1 MNVTRVGSNRRQFD
15 CGGCETTLPSLA
27 GRTGVQ
33 PVVVWEVDSTAYDVP
48 VPTGSHYDAGDLEGR
63 IRAPRASA
71 LVVILLT
78 VAAFGPYL
86 QRGSGLRTEQVAVYV
101 LCILVLGLRL
111 TKIRISAVLPAL
123 VPWLLFTV
131 VAMVGAIG
139 PQAPSIFRE
148 GSFLAGTDN
157 LLLPIAVLI
166 VIAGAVAVRDAEYL
180 LEVAG
185 RIIVVGAAVNAL
197 VALAST
203 RTDLSF
209 FLRPFWAQAGAA
221 TTVSESAS
229 QQGRFGGVFNQPAE
243 AGTIYGLAALLAVY
257 LYCRRPWILAIALTL
272 ISLGGILSVSKI
284 FIFAGLPLALLYL
297 IRTAVI
303 SGRAGA
309 LVATLSLV
317 AMGPRAFG
325 IGEWSGLAS
334 LERLFR
340 PDAGQGIVDL
350 YTAGRFSSGSGLLG
364 VFDQVLS
371 VSPIF
376 GVGVSGWRVP
386 YDSAWGESLVVAGL
400 FGTVA
405 VICTYAAIVFVAIT
419 LRGPT
424 RDLALAISLFLVVA
438 SFGISSLTANRVA
451 SLVWVVV
458 ALLAMIRSGGFSRQ
472 NDNADVRRSDALER
486 QPW

>member
-101 LCILVLGLRL
+101 LCISGPWSPFNQDSHSR
-111 TKIRISAVLPAL
+111 SAASAGPVAAL
-123 VPWLLFTV
+123 HSCCDGRRDRASSAFDLQRGKLLS
-131 VAMVGAIG
+131 GNR
-139 PQAPSIFRE
+139 Q
-148 GSFLAGTDN
+148 LATS
-157 LLLPIAVLI
+157 IAVLI

-257 LYCRRPWILAIALTL
+257 LYCRRPWILAIALTS

-325 IGEWSGLAS
+325 IGEWSGQRSQPL
-334 LERLFR
+334 
-340 PDAGQGIVDL
+340 
-350 YTAGRFSSGSGLLG
+350 
-364 VFDQVLS
+364 VLNACFA
-371 VSPIF
+371 PM
-376 GVGVSGWRVP
+376 
-386 YDSAWGESLVVAGL
+386 
-400 FGTVA
+400 
-405 VICTYAAIVFVAIT
+405 
-419 LRGPT
+419 RGK
-424 RDLALAISLFLVVA
+424 
-438 SFGISSLTANRVA
+438 G
-451 SLVWVVV
+451 
-458 ALLAMIRSGGFSRQ
+458 
-472 NDNADVRRSDALER
+472 
-486 QPW
+486 